1 MKYLIIDKKQ
11 RLKAENEL
19 PYASLRIMEELKKKK
34 LNFDFAY
41 LDQIEIIFQDLE
53 LKILVNGTD
62 PCEYSNIIFRGHDLG
77 ENRGYETKSLI
88 TDYVEQKNKTEGG
101 DTTKVQNSKAINYLP
116 FYNKIWM
123 AWVCAKNKIPFFE
136 SYYRTNGGYSM
147 KRKFLTNYPLIIK
160 HYTGENAI
168 RKIKGERKIK
178 KNVYKLENNND
189 YKQEFLKE
197 KNLKDFFIQEFSEV
211 GEDMRIFV
219 SKNKIVG
226 GWRRKAKKGFM
237 TVSKGE
243 YIMYNNPSP
252 EIANLAIKTAKAFKA
267 DFIATD
273 FMFKDGKP
281 YLQEISFH
289 PGFKAYEEKAKGDK
303 PRNIA
308 KAIIES
314 FS

>member
-11 RLKAENEL
+11 RLKDEL
-19 PYASLRIMEELKKKK
+19 PYASLRIMEELKKKN
-34 LNFDFAY
+34 LDFDFSY
-41 LDQIEIIFQDLE
+41 LDQIEIVYKNLEMKIF
-53 LKILVNGTD
+53 VNGKD
-62 PCEYSNIIFRGHDLG
+62 PSEYSHIIFRGHNLG
-77 ENRGYETKSLI
+77 ENTGYETKALI
-88 TDYVEQKNKTEGG
+88 TNYIEQTNRTDATSG
-101 DTTKVQNSKAINYLP
+101 TKVQNREAITNLP
-116 FYNKIWM
+116 YYNKIWM
-123 AWVCAKNKIPFFE
+123 AWVCAKNNIPFFE
-136 SYYRTNGGYSM
+136 SYYRADGNYLM
-147 KRKFLTNYPLIIK
+147 KRDFLINYPLVIK
-160 HYTGENAI
+160 HHTGENDI
-168 RKIKGERKIK
+168 RKVNGKDKIK
-178 KNVYKLENNND
+178 KNVFKLQNDND
-189 YKQEFLKE
+189 YKQDPLKG
-197 KNLKDFFIQEFSEV
+197 KNLKEFFIQEFSDV

-252 EIANLAIKTAKAFKA
+252 EITELAIKTAKAFKA

-273 FMFKDGKP
+273 FMFKGGKP

-303 PRNIA
+303 PANIA

-314 FS
+314 F